1 MTPRSTE
8 GAAANRVLAIVPA
21 LNESAS
27 LPHLISELQHLE
39 EAPDVLVIDDGSTDG
54 SAEVAEK
61 AGARVLRL
69 PFNCGIGAT
78 VQAGIVWGL
87 ERGYDVVAR
96 FDGDGQH
103 DPAALPEL
111 LRPVR
116 DGTADFLVGSR
127 YLHGEGFQSTLPRRL
142 GSRWFA
148 LLLKLI
154 AGLSVTDPTSGL
166 WIANRKA
173 LCVLGADYASDY
185 PEVDSLVRLHRS
197 GCRVAERPVRMRPRK
212 GGRSSIDLVRAAY
225 YMFKVTVALLIGRV
239 EQRVGAGEES
249 A

>member
-1 MTPRSTE
+1 MTRDEIE
-8 GAAANRVLAIVPA
+8 GAHRVLAIVPA

-27 LPHLISELQHLE
+27 LPSLISELQHLPE
-39 EAPDVLVIDDGSTDG
+39 PPDVLVIDDGSTDG

-78 VQAGIVWGL
+78 VQAGIAWGL
-87 ERGYDVVAR
+87 ERGYDFVAR

-103 DPAALPEL
+103 DPSALSAL
-111 LRPVR
+111 LLPVR
-116 DGTADFLVGSR
+116 EGAADFLVGSR
-127 YLHGEGFQSTLPRRL
+127 YLHREGFQSTLPRRL

-148 LLLKLI
+148 LLLRLV

-166 WIANRKA
+166 WIANKKA
-173 LCVLGADYASDY
+173 LRVLGADYASDY
-185 PEVDSLVRLHRS
+185 PEVDSLVRLQRS
-197 GCRVAERPVRMRPRK
+197 GCRVAERAVRMRPRK
-212 GGRSSIDLVRAAY
+212 GGRSSIDLLKAVY

-239 EQRVGAGEES
+239 EHRVGASEGG